1 MKIQKNLLEA
11 RKQAIGPDVPTD
23 REFMRKGQV
32 GSWRKEMSLE
42 LALKVDEW
50 MKKNIKGT
58 DFDKWQDI
66 YENSS

>member
-1 MKIQKNLLEA
+1 M
-11 RKQAIGPDVPTD
+11 PTD
-23 REFMRKGQV
+23 RTFMRKGQV

-50 MKKNIKGT
+50 MKKNIKET

-66 YENSS
+66 YETTS